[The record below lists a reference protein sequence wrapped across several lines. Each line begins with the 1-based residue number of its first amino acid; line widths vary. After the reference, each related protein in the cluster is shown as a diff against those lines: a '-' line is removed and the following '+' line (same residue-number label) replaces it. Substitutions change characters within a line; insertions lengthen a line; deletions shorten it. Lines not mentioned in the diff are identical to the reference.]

1 MPKAPEA
8 VRTSI
13 LLWLIAIGAGV
24 VETLLNVL
32 PSPQDLLLAAAIRM
46 LVYAALVALVLQLRH
61 GRNWVRVTLAVL
73 LGGVGLLSMVGPA
86 LAGGIELPAGPT
98 DWVFLVVRIA
108 HVLAVVGAVIAM
120 FRPAANRFFSPA

>member
-1 MPKAPEA
+1 MPKTPEA

-32 PSPQDLLLAAAIRM
+32 PSLQDLLLPGAIRM
-46 LVYAALVALVLQLRH
+46 LVYAALATLVLQLSH
-61 GRNWVRVTLAVL
+61 GRNWVRIALAVL

-86 LAGGIELPAGPT
+86 LAGGIELPAEPSG
-98 DWVFLVVRIA
+98 WVFLVVRVA
-108 HVLAVVGAVIAM
+108 HVLAVVGAMIAM

>member
-1 MPKAPEA
+1 MSKMPAE

-32 PSPQDLLLAAAIRM
+32 PSPQDLLLPGAIRM
-46 LVYAALVALVLQLRH
+46 LVYAALVALVLQLRR
-61 GRNWVRVTLAVL
+61 GRNPVRIALAVL

-86 LAGGIELPAGPT
+86 LAGGFELPAEPT
-98 DWVFLVVRIA
+98 GWIFLVVRIA
-108 HVLAVVGAVIAM
+108 HVLAVVGAMIAM